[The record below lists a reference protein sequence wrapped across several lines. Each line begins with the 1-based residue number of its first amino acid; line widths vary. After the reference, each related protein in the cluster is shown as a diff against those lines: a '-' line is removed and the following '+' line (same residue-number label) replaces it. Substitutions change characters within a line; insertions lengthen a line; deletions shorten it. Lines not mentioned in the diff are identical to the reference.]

1 MEYDV
6 IVVGGGP
13 AGLAFA
19 RSLAGSGLRLAVV
32 ERQPLDALADPAP
45 DGREIALTHRS
56 VDTLDALGAWAHLE
70 PADVAPLRAARVL
83 NGSSRF
89 ALTFGAAGT
98 GEDRLGQLVSNH
110 RIRRALFRT
119 LEGQDGLTL
128 LAGATVTEVHT
139 DRQRATVGLSDGRS
153 LTARLLV
160 AADSRLSDVRD
171 RLGIGA
177 EINRLRQSMM
187 VCRVAHEG
195 DHGGVAT
202 EWFEYG
208 HTMAMLPLN
217 GRESSAV
224 LTLPSAVLG
233 EIARLDPA
241 ALGAELTRRYR
252 GRLGEMRPV
261 EEPHVYPLV
270 MTYAHHF
277 AATRAALI
285 GDTAVGMHPVT
296 AHGFNLGLQSQGTLA
311 RLVRAAAARGGDIA
325 APLLLR
331 RYEMAHRLASRPLY
345 TATKLLVSLYTDER
359 PPVSIVRHAALRAAA
374 HLPLVR
380 STVTRMLMQR

>member
-19 RSLAGSGLRLAVV
+19 RALSGSGLRLAVV

-56 VDTLDALGAWAHLE
+56 VATLDALGAWARLD
-70 PADVAPLRAARVL
+70 PAEIAPLCAARVL

-89 ALTFGAAGT
+89 ALTFGDTTSG
-98 GEDRLGQLVSNH
+98 GDRLGHLVPNH
-110 RIRRALFRT
+110 AIRRALFQAVD
-119 LEGQDGLTL
+119 GQDGLTL
-128 LAGATVTEVHT
+128 LAGVTVTEVRT
-139 DRQRATVGLSDGRS
+139 DRHGATVGLSDGRS

-160 AADSRLSDVRD
+160 VADSRLSETRG

-177 EINRLRQSMM
+177 EINRLGQSMM

-202 EWFEYG
+202 EWFDYG
-208 HTMAMLPLN
+208 HTIAMLPLN
-217 GRESSAV
+217 GRMSSAV
-224 LTLPSAVLG
+224 LTLPSAAMEPL
-233 EIARLDPA
+233 ARLDPA
-241 ALGAELTRRYR
+241 ALGEEITRRYR
-252 GRLGEMRPV
+252 GRLGTMHPV
-261 EEPHVYPLV
+261 EAPHVYPLV
-270 MTYAHHF
+270 MTYADRF
-277 AATRAALI
+277 ATTRAALI

-296 AHGFNLGLQSQGTLA
+296 AHGFNFGLESQATLA
-311 RLVRAAAARGGDIA
+311 RLVREAAARGGDIA
-325 APLLLR
+325 SSLLLR
-331 RYEMAHRLASRPLY
+331 RYEMTHRLATRPLY
-345 TATKLLVSLYTDER
+345 ALTKLLVGLYTDER
-359 PPVSIVRHAALRAAA
+359 PPLSIVRHASLRAAA